1 MKGGAAIEAERAL
14 DGHDQLE
21 VQGVARVA
29 RDDVA
34 GDGTAEQRQ
43 VADEVEHLVADE
55 LVAIAQPV
63 ERRGLADDDRVVE
76 RAAERAP
83 TLSQEAQIFQEA
95 VRARRRVLG
104 DERLLRR
111 RPGQH
116 LRADDRMLVV
126 ERVGDAERLGGDDLD
141 PAAIATGAD
150 RMRDADR
157 AKPRALL
164 HATRREHHLHERLG
178 AAVGRG
184 QLGAIHAD
192 LEVVDPEAGRRRHEV
207 LDGLDARPVL
217 ADRRRVVGIDDA
229 LGHRGD
235 RVATLADA
243 EDDAGVRGRGGEHH
257 TNRLARMQPNTFQA
271 DRLPDGVLSHDRVG
285 EEQRE
290 CHSRAEAQLLELIGP
305 NE

>member
-1 MKGGAAIEAERAL
+1 
-14 DGHDQLE
+14 
-21 VQGVARVA
+21 
-29 RDDVA
+29 
-34 GDGTAEQRQ
+34 
-43 VADEVEHLVADE
+43 
-55 LVAIAQPV
+55 
-63 ERRGLADDDRVVE
+63 
-76 RAAERAP
+76 
-83 TLSQEAQIFQEA
+83 
-95 VRARRRVLG
+95 
-104 DERLLRR
+104 
-111 RPGQH
+111 
-116 LRADDRMLVV
+116 
-126 ERVGDAERLGGDDLD
+126 
-141 PAAIATGAD
+141 
-150 RMRDADR
+150 MRDADR
-157 AKPRALL
+157 AKPRALR
-164 HATRREHHLHERLG
+164 HAARREHYLHERLG

-184 QLGAIHAD
+184 QLGAVHAD

-290 CHSRAEAQLLELIGP
+290 CQSRAEAQLLELIGP